1 MAEYVLPLQRLV
13 EQFRK
18 LPGIGGKTAVR
29 MAFAVLNLP
38 KEEVEE
44 FAESMLAVKDSIH
57 FCRRC
62 FNFTESE
69 ICDVCADP
77 ERDASVIC
85 VVEDARDIVAIERIR
100 DFKGLYH
107 VLGGVLSPMNGIGAE
122 QLHVKELLSRL
133 SNDTVKEVIVATN
146 PSVEG
151 EATAMYLA
159 KLLRPFEI
167 KVTRLAYGIPVG
179 GDLEYA
185 DEITLRRAIMGRN
198 EL

>member
-18 LPGIGGKTAVR
+18 LPGVGGKSAVR
-29 MAFAVLNLP
+29 MAFAVLNFQ
-38 KEEVEE
+38 KEDIDE
-44 FAESMLAVKDSIH
+44 FAEALLGVKDGIH
-57 FCRRC
+57 FCKKC
-62 FNFTESE
+62 FNFTETDL
-69 ICDVCADP
+69 CDVCSNPD
-77 ERDASVIC
+77 RDSSVVC

-100 DFKGLYH
+100 DYKGLYH
-107 VLGGVLSPMNGIGAE
+107 VLGGVLSPMNGIGVE
-122 QLHVKELLSRL
+122 QLHVKELLARL
-133 SNDTVKEVIVATN
+133 ADDSVKEVIVATN

-151 EATAMYLA
+151 EATAMYIA
-159 KLLRPFEI
+159 KLLKPFDI

-185 DEITLRRAIMGRN
+185 DEITLRRAIMGRS

>member
-1 MAEYVLPLQRLV
+1 
-13 EQFRK
+13 
-18 LPGIGGKTAVR
+18 
-29 MAFAVLNLP
+29 
-38 KEEVEE
+38 
-44 FAESMLAVKDSIH
+44 
-57 FCRRC
+57 
-62 FNFTESE
+62 
-69 ICDVCADP
+69 
-77 ERDASVIC
+77 
-85 VVEDARDIVAIERIR
+85 
-100 DFKGLYH
+100 
-107 VLGGVLSPMNGIGAE
+107 MNGIGAE

>member
-18 LPGIGGKTAVR
+18 LPGVGGKSAVR

-38 KEEVEE
+38 KEEIDE
-44 FAESMLAVKDSIH
+44 FAQSLLAVKDGIH
-57 FCRRC
+57 LCKRC

-69 ICDVCADP
+69 LCDICADAD
-77 ERDASVIC
+77 RDSSVIC

-100 DFKGLYH
+100 DYNGLYH
-107 VLGGVLSPMNGIGAE
+107 VLGGVLSPMNGIGVE
-122 QLHVKELLSRL
+122 ELHIKELLARL
-133 SNDTVKEVIVATN
+133 SDDIVKEVIVATN

-151 EATAMYLA
+151 EATAMYIA
-159 KLLRPFEI
+159 KMLRHFEV

-185 DEITLRRAIMGRN
+185 DEITLRRAIMGRS

>member
-198 EL
+198 VL

>member
-62 FNFTESE
+62 FNYTESE

>member
-18 LPGIGGKTAVR
+18 LPGIGGKSAVR

-38 KEEVEE
+38 KEEVDE
-44 FAESMLAVKDSIH
+44 FAECLLAVKDSIH

-77 ERDASVIC
+77 ERDDSVIC

-100 DFKGLYH
+100 DFRGLYH

-122 QLHVKELLSRL
+122 QLHVKELLARL
-133 SNDTVKEVIVATN
+133 SSDTVKEVIVATN

-159 KLLRPFEI
+159 KLLRPFEV

-185 DEITLRRAIMGRN
+185 DEVTLHRALEGRRPI
-198 EL
+198 